1 MILKPGDPDQME
13 FSCRSDFVK
22 DEPLVK
28 VVSEVVDSLDLGD
41 LYSRYSE
48 CGRSFYDPC
57 MLMKVLF
64 FGYCDKVRSSRELY
78 KHICYDIRY
87 HYFCGSLRPDF
98 RTLNRFRKDNLD
110 LLGDYFAQ
118 IVLFIQERGLIDN
131 SLLSLDGTKLRA
143 SANGRGKRGKRI
155 RGRLSKVFQA
165 RLEAD
170 IKSEEG
176 DSESRDDASPPDDS
190 GGTGDLADPDARY
203 MKTSE
208 GGKRLS
214 YNSQIVVDRNQ
225 IIVAAD
231 VSNNSD
237 DSVQLRGMLE
247 QSRGN
252 LGVELD
258 KVAADGGYYSGRN
271 LKYASREGIDL
282 YLPVTKTGRV
292 PDDRFHRDAFVYD
305 AKSDSYHCPGGQHL
319 RYSWTRKRRGSSS
332 RIYSGSAASCGL
344 CQYRSLCTR
353 KRVRQLYISEH
364 SEYECRMT
372 AKLRTAK
379 GRFVYAQRKFLV
391 EPVFGNIKFNLGFVR
406 YALRTLAKVRGEFL
420 LICIAHNLKKLAAH
434 WKGLLSAKIAK
445 NPFLQLI
452 YMLLEWIFQPKSH
465 SDRYQLIYA
474 KISHNLNPSRI

>member
-13 FSCRSDFVK
+13 FSCRSDLVN
-22 DEPLVK
+22 DEPLVMA
-28 VVSEVVDSLDLGD
+28 VSEVVDSLDLEG
-41 LYSRYSE
+41 LYGRYSE
-48 CGRSFYDPC
+48 SGRPFYDPSM
-57 MLMKVLF
+57 MLKVLF

-118 IVLFIQERGLIDN
+118 IVFFIQERGLIDS

-155 RGRLSKVFQA
+155 RGRLSKVFRA

-170 IKSEEG
+170 IKAEEG
-176 DSESRDDASPPDDS
+176 DSESRDDENRPGDS
-190 GGTGDLADPDARY
+190 GGTGELADPDARY

-231 VSNNSD
+231 VSNNAD
-237 DSVQLRGMLE
+237 DSVEFKSMID
-247 QSRGN
+247 QSRQN
-252 LGVELD
+252 LPVKID
-258 KVAADGGYYSGRN
+258 KVVADGGYYSGRN

-292 PDDRFHRDAFVYD
+292 PDDRFHRDAFIYD
-305 AKSDSYHCPGGQHL
+305 TRTDSYRCPGGQRL
-319 RYSWTRKRRGSSS
+319 RYCRTRKHRGITV
-332 RIYSGSAASCGL
+332 RIYSGSATSCGR
-344 CQYRSLCTR
+344 CKFRSLCTR
-353 KRVRQLYISEH
+353 KRVRELYISEH
-364 SEYECRMT
+364 SEYERRMT
-372 AKLRTAK
+372 AKLGTAK
-379 GRFVYAQRKFLV
+379 GRFVFSQRKCLV
-391 EPVFGNIKFNLGFVR
+391 EPVFGNIKFNLGFAR

-420 LICIAHNLKKLAAH
+420 LICIAHNLKKLAAC
-434 WKGLLSAKIAK
+434 WKGLLSTRTAKDM
-445 NPFLQLI
+445 FLRLVFKLLGLI
-452 YMLLEWIFQPKSH
+452 LRPKLSL
-465 SDRYQLIYA
+465 DRYRPI
-474 KISHNLNPSRI
+474 

>member
-1 MILKPGDPDQME
+1 MILKPGDPNQME
-13 FSCRSDFVK
+13 FSCRSDLVK
-22 DEPLVK
+22 EEPLVK
-28 VVSEVVDSLDLGD
+28 VVSEVVNKLDLAE

-48 CGRSFYDPC
+48 SGRSFYDPC

-118 IVLFIQERGLIDN
+118 IVLFIQERGLLDV

-155 RGRLSKVFQA
+155 RGRLSKVFRS

-170 IKSEEG
+170 IKSEEE
-176 DSESRDDASPPDDS
+176 DSESRDDENRPGDS
-190 GGTGDLADPDARY
+190 GGTGELADPDARY

-225 IIVAAD
+225 VIIAAD
-231 VSNNSD
+231 VSNNAD
-237 DSVQLRGMLE
+237 DSVQFRSMIE
-247 QSRGN
+247 QSKDNIPGKI
-252 LGVELD
+252 D
-258 KVAADGGYYSGRN
+258 KVAADGGYYSGNN
-271 LKYASREGIDL
+271 LKYADSEGIDL

-305 AKSDSYHCPGGQHL
+305 DKTDSYRCPEGQRLHY
-319 RYSWTRKRRGSSS
+319 RRNRKRKGISS
-332 RIYSGSAASCGL
+332 RIYSGSASSCGYCKQR
-344 CQYRSLCTR
+344 CQCTR
-353 KRVRQLYISEH
+353 KRVRELQISENYD
-364 SEYECRMT
+364 YELTMT
-372 AKLRTAK
+372 AKLRTTQ
-379 GRFVYAQRKFLV
+379 GRSVYNQRKCLV

-406 YALRTLAKVRGEFL
+406 YGLRTLNKVRGEFL
-420 LICIAHNLKKLAAH
+420 LICIAHNLKKLVVH
-434 WKGLLSAKIAK
+434 LSSLTSVKVAKSTL
-445 NPFLQLI
+445 LQLYYLLLRQIFRQKLSI
-452 YMLLEWIFQPKSH
+452 Y
-465 SDRYQLIYA
+465 RY
-474 KISHNLNPSRI
+474 

>member
-1 MILKPGDPDQME
+1 MILKPGDPNQME
-13 FSCRSDFVK
+13 FSCRSDLVK
-22 DEPLVK
+22 EEPLVK
-28 VVSEVVDSLDLGD
+28 VVSEVVNSLDLGE

-48 CGRSFYDPC
+48 SGRPFYDPC

-98 RTLNRFRKDNLD
+98 RTINRFRKDNLD
-110 LLGDYFAQ
+110 LLCNYFAE
-118 IVLFIQERGLIDN
+118 IVLLCHKTGLLDT

-143 SANGRGKRGKRI
+143 SANGRGKRGKRT
-155 RGRLSKVFQA
+155 RGRLSKAFQV

-170 IKSEEG
+170 IKAEEDADDSKDEGCSPG
-176 DSESRDDASPPDDS
+176 DSDPKGE
-190 GGTGDLADPDARY
+190 LADPDARY

-231 VSNNSD
+231 VSNNAD

-247 QSRGN
+247 QSRSN
-252 LGVELD
+252 LGGELD

-271 LKYASREGIDL
+271 LKYASTEGIDL

-305 AKSDSYHCPGGQHL
+305 AKTDSYRCPTGQRL
-319 RYSWTRKRRGSSS
+319 PYRSS
-332 RIYSGSAASCGL
+332 RKHKGVACRIYRGTAATCGR
-344 CQYRSLCTR
+344 CKSRSQCT
-353 KRVRQLYISEH
+353 KRPVRELQISENLD
-364 SEYECRMT
+364 YERKMS
-372 AKLRTAK
+372 AKLGTAN
-379 GRFVYAQRKFLV
+379 GRFVYDQRKFLV

-406 YALRTLAKVRGEFL
+406 YGLRTLNKVRGEFL

-434 WKGLLSAKIAK
+434 WRRLSPAKTVK
-445 NPFLQLI
+445 
-452 YMLLEWIFQPKSH
+452 YMLSQLFYLLIWQIFRPKF
-465 SDRYQLIYA
+465 DPYRD
-474 KISHNLNPSRI
+474 